1 MNLQSISRYMSLILR
16 HKPEVIGIT
25 IDEHGWANVEELI
38 QGIAKNNPGFNKEIL
53 EEIVQTDNKQRYS
66 FNDDKTLI
74 RANQGHSI
82 PVDVELEEKEPPKIL
97 YHGTGEKYI
106 ASIDQ
111 NGLIPKSRLY
121 VHLSKDVETAKAVGK
136 RHGKEVV
143 YSINSEQM
151 YKDGYK
157 FYLSKN
163 GVWLTKRVPM
173 KYFTDS
179 VSDLCQGIIDKVDTY
194 EKRIKYLGEEN
205 KKLKDEHYKD
215 SEMQRMEAELKKA
228 KEDLYRGF
236 PISEKEQE
244 KIREW
249 ELKHDAEKHGL
260 KTMEQRLRAG
270 GCCGGRYTYQFVPTS
285 IGTVGEVI
293 CSCGEKFTFQD
304 L

>member
-1 MNLQSISRYMSLILR
+1 MNLQSISRYISLILR

-38 QGIAKNNPGFNKEIL
+38 QGIEKNNPGFNKEIL
-53 EEIVQTDNKQRYS
+53 EEIVRTNNKQRYS

-106 ASIDQ
+106 SSIDQ

-151 YKDGYK
+151 
-157 FYLSKN
+157 
-163 GVWLTKRVPM
+163 
-173 KYFTDS
+173 
-179 VSDLCQGIIDKVDTY
+179 
-194 EKRIKYLGEEN
+194 
-205 KKLKDEHYKD
+205 
-215 SEMQRMEAELKKA
+215 
-228 KEDLYRGF
+228 
-236 PISEKEQE
+236 
-244 KIREW
+244 
-249 ELKHDAEKHGL
+249 
-260 KTMEQRLRAG
+260 
-270 GCCGGRYTYQFVPTS
+270 
-285 IGTVGEVI
+285 
-293 CSCGEKFTFQD
+293 
-304 L
+304 

>member
-1 MNLQSISRYMSLILR
+1 MSR
-16 HKPEVIGIT
+16 T
-25 IDEHGWANVEELI
+25 
-38 QGIAKNNPGFNKEIL
+38 
-53 EEIVQTDNKQRYS
+53 
-66 FNDDKTLI
+66 
-74 RANQGHSI
+74 
-82 PVDVELEEKEPPKIL
+82 
-97 YHGTGEKYI
+97 
-106 ASIDQ
+106 
-111 NGLIPKSRLY
+111 
-121 VHLSKDVETAKAVGK
+121 
-136 RHGKEVV
+136 
-143 YSINSEQM
+143 
-151 YKDGYK
+151 
-157 FYLSKN
+157 
-163 GVWLTKRVPM
+163 
-173 KYFTDS
+173 YFTDS

-304 L
+304 FI